1 MSYSLNKK
9 QEYIKKVEAY
19 GTAYSVFSHK
29 ARIFLGYPSAKPHNP
44 YLNTNVH
51 KNADHWWNY
60 LMPCSVSF
68 LILYGRE

>member
-51 KNADHWWNY
+51 KNADH
-60 LMPCSVSF
+60 
-68 LILYGRE
+68 